1 MADTPEEEKAVEAPK
16 PETAP
21 RPDEDILFKIQTG
34 LSDFVTDNAK
44 YLGYFIGVVLL
55 GALGYGAW
63 QSFRTSALEEDF
75 GAIAVID
82 HKMPKPNP
90 LAAMGFGPADD
101 PGDAGRM
108 KDLQTG
114 AELYEKA
121 AASAS
126 GSAAVLAWS
135 RAADAWKRAGNEEK
149 RMAAMEKAATAGAPD
164 AVGFA
169 AKMSLVNALLDKA
182 ENDKALQILLE
193 ESQKREGVLGQEAYA
208 TLIRTQ
214 LALGKKE
221 EAKTSF
227 AAFKLKFPQATRA
240 DLEGLGLESGS

>member
-1 MADTPEEEKAVEAPK
+1 VADTPEVEKAAQAPK

-21 RPDEDILFKIQTG
+21 PEEDILFKIQTS

-44 YLGYFIGVVLL
+44 YFGYVV
-55 GALGYGAW
+55 GAILFAALCYGAY
-63 QSFRTSALEEDF
+63 QSYRTSTLEDDF
-75 GAIAVID
+75 GAIAQID
-82 HKMPKPNP
+82 YKMPKPNP

-101 PGDAGRM
+101 PSDAGRM

-121 AASAS
+121 AMDAS
-126 GSAAVLAWS
+126 GSAAGLAWS

-149 RMAAMEKAATAGAPD
+149 RMAALEKAASAGAPD

-169 AKMSLVNALLDKA
+169 AKMSLVNVLLDKG

-214 LALGKKE
+214 VALGKTE

-227 AAFKLKFPQATRA
+227 AAFKQKFPQATRS